1 MIRIRQRMKVIVY
14 LLLLVGA
21 PLIIAFMWN
30 GKLEQASTEA
40 VGAVQSRTLPQTTEV
55 VQLDMDKDQHKDAQR
70 LNTAEE
76 KQALLQMEKM
86 AENEHLKLYLNKTTA
101 EIAVVDKK
109 SGYSWF
115 SNPQSRQADTIA
127 TPLYQAELAS
137 QLIVNYFSENGQ
149 LIRMN
154 SYDESVM
161 KQQFSIEPM
170 DDGVQVT
177 YLLGNAGD
185 KRGRIPQAIHKD
197 QMESKILSKLSD
209 DDARKRWLSRYRLDE
224 GTGIYRLRQLQDY
237 IAEEMAVQLS
247 EIGYTEED
255 AQADEGEV
263 EIEQTKTKQK
273 PEFEIVMQYQL
284 DGEQFIA
291 AVPTDK
297 IVYKPTFPIAS
308 IDVLPF
314 FGAAGQEANGYMFV
328 PDGSGALI
336 QLNSNKLNAEPFVMP
351 LYGSDEMF
359 QIEEQW
365 QVNEKARMP
374 VFGMKQDDQ
383 AWMAVI
389 EDGDGLATVLADIS
403 GRNHSYNSVSSRYRV
418 LAMDRYTLTSG
429 TKSSSV
435 PMFEKK
441 GYEGEFRIRYS
452 FLSNEDADYTGM
464 ANIYRQYLS
473 NHYGWKP
480 ISGKEAPFV
489 LELLGSFPKKKS
501 FLGIPY
507 ESNEALTT
515 FNQAQQITTMLKDA
529 GVEEI
534 AVRYVGW
541 FNDGIRHESPRSVSV
556 DDVLGGKK
564 GWQQLASYAK
574 EQNIALYPD
583 VALMQ
588 QYETSKHAAYYLT
601 QSKGRKYDYDPVMN
615 MQDKSGFSYTLLSP
629 AKLEDT
635 AAAFTSRLMKLE
647 AGGVSLRDLG
657 DTLYSDFNPSQ
668 MISIQDTLKKAAG
681 MARSIHDS
689 GERVM
694 VKGGNAYV
702 LPAADVVV
710 NTPIMSSRMNLA
722 DEEIPFYQIVLHGYV
737 DLAGAPFNQGS
748 TNDVRTSMLKAAET
762 GMSVYYSWFYAD
774 SSAVKNTDYDGYMSH
789 AYALWK
795 DEAIKQYKELAELHA
810 LTRGQMITEHQNLA
824 DGVTFTK
831 YSNGV
836 EVIVNYNADVVIEAA
851 GKQVEP
857 MSFVVGT
864 GGDYSS

>member
-21 PLIIAFMWN
+21 PLIIAFMWS

-40 VGAVQSRTLPQTTEV
+40 VGAVQSRTLPQTTKV

-109 SGYSWF
+109 SGYTWF

-185 KRGRIPQAIHKD
+185 KRGRIPQAIHKN
-197 QMESKILSKLSD
+197 QMESKILSKLPD

-237 IAEEMAVQLS
+237 IAEEMAAQLS

-297 IVYKPTFPIAS
+297 IVYKPTFLIAS
-308 IDVLPF
+308 IDALPF

-389 EDGDGLATVLADIS
+389 EDGD
-403 GRNHSYNSVSSRYRV
+403 
-418 LAMDRYTLTSG
+418 
-429 TKSSSV
+429 
-435 PMFEKK
+435 
-441 GYEGEFRIRYS
+441 
-452 FLSNEDADYTGM
+452 
-464 ANIYRQYLS
+464 
-473 NHYGWKP
+473 
-480 ISGKEAPFV
+480 
-489 LELLGSFPKKKS
+489 
-501 FLGIPY
+501 
-507 ESNEALTT
+507 
-515 FNQAQQITTMLKDA
+515 
-529 GVEEI
+529 
-534 AVRYVGW
+534 
-541 FNDGIRHESPRSVSV
+541 
-556 DDVLGGKK
+556 
-564 GWQQLASYAK
+564 
-574 EQNIALYPD
+574 
-583 VALMQ
+583 
-588 QYETSKHAAYYLT
+588 
-601 QSKGRKYDYDPVMN
+601 
-615 MQDKSGFSYTLLSP
+615 
-629 AKLEDT
+629 
-635 AAAFTSRLMKLE
+635 
-647 AGGVSLRDLG
+647 
-657 DTLYSDFNPSQ
+657 
-668 MISIQDTLKKAAG
+668 
-681 MARSIHDS
+681 
-689 GERVM
+689 
-694 VKGGNAYV
+694 
-702 LPAADVVV
+702 
-710 NTPIMSSRMNLA
+710 
-722 DEEIPFYQIVLHGYV
+722 
-737 DLAGAPFNQGS
+737 
-748 TNDVRTSMLKAAET
+748 
-762 GMSVYYSWFYAD
+762 
-774 SSAVKNTDYDGYMSH
+774 
-789 AYALWK
+789 
-795 DEAIKQYKELAELHA
+795 
-810 LTRGQMITEHQNLA
+810 
-824 DGVTFTK
+824 
-831 YSNGV
+831 
-836 EVIVNYNADVVIEAA
+836 
-851 GKQVEP
+851 
-857 MSFVVGT
+857 
-864 GGDYSS
+864 